1 MKNLRK
7 NETKFVLLV
16 FLAVAFLTL
25 GGIFV
30 KISELSPI
38 ATGFYRILFS
48 IPLLLPFVYKDLKFL
63 NKKEI
68 ILLLL
73 SGAFLAGD
81 LILWNISFFY
91 TTVANANLLANLLPI
106 TIILACYFMFGEKIN
121 RSFFTGLVF
130 TLIGIF
136 ILLSGKINPTLNNFF
151 GDFLAFLTS
160 VFYGAFIISVYKLR
174 DKIKAT
180 TIMFVSA
187 FGSLIVLFFA
197 MIIFEGVQIPTTFN
211 ALLPLL
217 ALAIFCQIGGQGI
230 LAFCLGKLSANLSSV
245 LVLTQPIIAAFYALF
260 LFKEHL
266 SFFEI
271 LGMLISLYGIYFA
284 KKNA

>member
-16 FLAVAFLTL
+16 FLAVAFLAL

-48 IPLLLPFVYKDLKFL
+48 IPLLLPFIYKDLKFL

-73 SGAFLAGD
+73 SGAFLASD

-106 TIILACYFMFGEKIN
+106 TIIPACYFMFGEKIN
-121 RSFFTGLVF
+121 KSFFTGLIF

-136 ILLSGKINPTLNNFF
+136 
-151 GDFLAFLTS
+151 
-160 VFYGAFIISVYKLR
+160 YFIIW
-174 DKIKAT
+174 
-180 TIMFVSA
+180 
-187 FGSLIVLFFA
+187 
-197 MIIFEGVQIPTTFN
+197 
-211 ALLPLL
+211 
-217 ALAIFCQIGGQGI
+217 
-230 LAFCLGKLSANLSSV
+230 
-245 LVLTQPIIAAFYALF
+245 
-260 LFKEHL
+260 
-266 SFFEI
+266 
-271 LGMLISLYGIYFA
+271 
-284 KKNA
+284 